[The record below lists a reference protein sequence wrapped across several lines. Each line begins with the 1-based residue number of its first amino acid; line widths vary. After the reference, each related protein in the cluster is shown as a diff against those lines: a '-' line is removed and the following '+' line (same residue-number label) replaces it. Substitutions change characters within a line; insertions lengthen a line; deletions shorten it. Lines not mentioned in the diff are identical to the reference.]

1 MRVAHSRDSETCAS
15 ALLLL
20 NTTENT
26 AKKTN
31 NFFIL
36 TNRFEKITLKAKLV
50 FSANRQNDLTKK
62 WKEQI

>member
-15 ALLLL
+15 ALLL

-26 AKKTN
+26 VTMTK

-36 TNRFEKITLKAKLV
+36 TNRFERITLKAKLV
-50 FSANRQNDLTKK
+50 FSANWQNDLR
-62 WKEQI
+62 